1 MYGLIVSSKNK
12 IDFNYGF
19 KMTYRDFN
27 PIIKS
32 HHFQQVS
39 QQVFSNLKSIQSNII
54 NNMYFDFEDK
64 ELQSVYNYCKG
75 FCFEWD
81 DLNNYINKQIKK
93 HKSKSSYYDFIVKI
107 KDYISDSEKYSKL
120 KNDIEEYFWEKKS
133 KTKLPIKKEFQIL
146 CNSNH
151 TLDYEVKEF
160 QWIFTIDNNDR
171 IGGSDRRGVYDKII
185 IPVKYADYHRK
196 ILSNKMLFNTFNLK
210 LNRNGNIEIIAN
222 YEIDTAHPKNEITQ
236 EVGIDIGLK
245 KLITSSDGEIIDQNK
260 AIINKLNRL
269 NSNKI
274 NRKHLE
280 KHLRK
285 KYNNDEFKLSN
296 KRYLKREYNL
306 TCHVVC
312 DNRYKIKQFLKGREN
327 FNIVMEDLHI
337 VDSGMNNRKVN
348 QQLRRLMIQQI
359 KNDIIKYSKVQGNRV
374 SLINPAYT
382 SQQCSNCNHV
392 SKDNRKTQERFSCV
406 KCGHTLNAD
415 YNASINILNRH
426 YDNRIRLNM
435 KPKEVLSILNN

>member
-1 MYGLIVSSKNK
+1 
-12 IDFNYGF
+12 
-19 KMTYRDFN
+19 
-27 PIIKS
+27 
-32 HHFQQVS
+32 
-39 QQVFSNLKSIQSNII
+39 
-54 NNMYFDFEDK
+54 
-64 ELQSVYNYCKG
+64 
-75 FCFEWD
+75 
-81 DLNNYINKQIKK
+81 
-93 HKSKSSYYDFIVKI
+93 
-107 KDYISDSEKYSKL
+107 
-120 KNDIEEYFWEKKS
+120 
-133 KTKLPIKKEFQIL
+133 
-146 CNSNH
+146 
-151 TLDYEVKEF
+151 
-160 QWIFTIDNNDR
+160 
-171 IGGSDRRGVYDKII
+171 
-185 IPVKYADYHRK
+185 
-196 ILSNKMLFNTFNLK
+196 MLT
-210 LNRNGNIEIIAN
+210 
-222 YEIDTAHPKNEITQ
+222 
-236 EVGIDIGLK
+236 
-245 KLITSSDGEIIDQNK
+245 
-260 AIINKLNRL
+260 NRL

-312 DNRYKIKQFLKGREN
+312 DNRYRIKQFLKGREN

-359 KNDIIKYSKVQGNRV
+359 KNDIIKYSKVQGNKV

-415 YNASINILNRH
+415 YNASINILNRN
-426 YDNRIRLNM
+426 YDDRIRLDM
-435 KPKEVLSILNN
+435 KPKEILNILNN